1 MAVGDHGIRVDAGGN
16 RLAISRR
23 GQLNRLVDTALYQRQ
38 CDQSELEVV
47 DDAADPATGRPAAVS
62 GSPVWGR
69 ASVLPSR

>member
-47 DDAADPATGRPAAVS
+47 DDV
-62 GSPVWGR
+62 PVDVVAEGQVV
-69 ASVLPSR
+69 AEIE